1 MINER
6 KSFQNQIEVVM
17 LGNLVPQDYLSRLID
32 LYIDFSFITELT
44 KDLYC
49 IDNECPD
56 RDPIML
62 FIGYLFCIRSE
73 RHLLKKIQVNVS

>member
-6 KSFQNQIEVVM
+6 KSFQDQIETVM
-17 LGNLVPQDYLSRLID
+17 LENLVPQDYLSKLID
-32 LYIDFSFITELT
+32 QYIDFSFITELT

-56 RDPIML
+56 IDPIML
-62 FIGYLFCIRSE
+62 FIGYLFCIKSE
-73 RHLLKKIQVNVS
+73 RQLVKKFK